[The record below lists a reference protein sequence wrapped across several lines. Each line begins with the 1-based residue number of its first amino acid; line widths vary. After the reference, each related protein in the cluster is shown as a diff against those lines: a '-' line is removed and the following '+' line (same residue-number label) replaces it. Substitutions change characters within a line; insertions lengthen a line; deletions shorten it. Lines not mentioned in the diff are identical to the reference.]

1 MALLGLD
8 IAPGLRKHLL
18 FVRVRQGMKSLLVWH
33 PLHRIMLRPHFRISL
48 ISLKEEE
55 MDSLVVS
62 LRTEPE
68 LVLDRAKLPMQLH
81 PAHTSLLTHLPH
93 SRRDLVLPLLDQT
106 LRQTPHTSLIAR
118 QQQKDRIILAVQREI
133 RPFSNSQSHAMT
145 EAVHEPMSPGFS
157 VPLDQ
162 LPRCRVS
169 FPLKD
174 LAGVCHHV
182 LAGNLLLH
190 HVEG

>member
-1 MALLGLD
+1 MFTRLARIVSNLSS
-8 IAPGLRKHLL
+8 
-18 FVRVRQGMKSLLVWH
+18 FRV
-33 PLHRIMLRPHFRISL
+33 SL
-48 ISLKEEE
+48 ISLKEKE

-118 QQQKDRIILAVQREI
+118 QQQKKRIILVPAI
-133 RPFSNSQSHAMT
+133 DD
-145 EAVHEPMSPGFS
+145 SPS
-157 VPLDQ
+157 
-162 LPRCRVS
+162 
-169 FPLKD
+169 
-174 LAGVCHHV
+174 
-182 LAGNLLLH
+182 
-190 HVEG
+190 